1 MYKNDR
7 RGRGPK
13 IVLQDGPEKSVLTVR
28 VQKLMGSR
36 QIFYIEFSEKLTML
50 AVNRC
55 SSSPPCCHFLMLF
68 TFRGFFAF
76 SKIINVEICFRGAF
90 FSSVRKHPKRFL
102 CSQELPQ
109 SVWSSL
115 HYRIQ
120 TNNTKSS
127 QIYNPLL
134 LFFRFNVIFTGWPK
148 LF

>member
-1 MYKNDR
+1 
-7 RGRGPK
+7 
-13 IVLQDGPEKSVLTVR
+13 
-28 VQKLMGSR
+28 MGSR

-55 SSSPPCCHFLMLF
+55 SSRPPCCHFSMLF

-109 SVWSSL
+109 PVWSFL

-120 TNNTKSS
+120 TNNKKSS

-134 LFFRFNVIFTGWPK
+134 LFFRFNVIFSIFIIQVVQIIIISLIMIFK
-148 LF
+148 S